1 MEKCIFIVPSFSGI
15 YGKKGYKENIQKRK
29 NEVIIIKNPTT
40 QSEQNKKYFI
50 IFLFSIYHLY
60 AFHLAENLWYF
71 AFLVLFYFVS
81 KEIS

>member
-29 NEVIIIKNPTT
+29 NEFIIIKNSTT
-40 QSEQNKKYFI
+40 QIEQNEKYFI
-50 IFLFSIYHLY
+50 IFIFSIYHLY
-60 AFHLAENLWYF
+60 AFHLAENLGYF
-71 AFLVLFYFVS
+71 AFWILFYFDA